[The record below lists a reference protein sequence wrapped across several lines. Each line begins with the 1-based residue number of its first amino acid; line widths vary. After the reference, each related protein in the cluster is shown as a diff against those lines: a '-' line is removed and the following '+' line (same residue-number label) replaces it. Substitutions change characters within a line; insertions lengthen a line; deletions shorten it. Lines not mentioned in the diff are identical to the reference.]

1 MSLLGC
7 NGTKASTYHTSVLL
21 THVLVVQDLKDTI
34 DVRDREGNLFYVRR
48 MQRDCEE
55 LLMLEE
61 FSALS
66 EQADRYSHILPIKDK
81 FDDPDD
87 PGFVFIVTDLLH
99 YAHIPSFKYVEDAM
113 DFFEQLFEVCSLL
126 PSS

>member
-1 MSLLGC
+1 M
-7 NGTKASTYHTSVLL
+7 
-21 THVLVVQDLKDTI
+21 LVVQDLEDTI
-34 DVRDREGNLFYVRR
+34 DVRDREGNLLYVRR

-55 LLMLEE
+55 LFMLEE
-61 FSALS
+61 FSTSS
-66 EQADRYSHILPIKDK
+66 EQADRYNHILPIKDK

-87 PGFVFIVTDLLH
+87 SRFVFVVTDLLH

-113 DFFEQLFEVCSLL
+113 DFFEQIFEVRLLL